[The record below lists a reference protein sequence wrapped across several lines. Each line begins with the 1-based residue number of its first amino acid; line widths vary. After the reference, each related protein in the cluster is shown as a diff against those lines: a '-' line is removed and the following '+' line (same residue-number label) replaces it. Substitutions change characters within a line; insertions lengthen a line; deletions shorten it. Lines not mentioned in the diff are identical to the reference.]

1 MEGLDI
7 NIVDNNGHS
16 ALNHAEL
23 NGNDAL
29 IQKLTQHFGIQ
40 YEYRFRDDEEEPEE
54 EIDEVEEAPEN
65 QQEEMQV

>member
-7 NIVDNNGHS
+7 NIVDNNGDS

-29 IQKLTQHFGIQ
+29 IQKLTKHFDIQ
-40 YEYRFRDDEEEPEE
+40 YEYRFRDEEEPEE
-54 EIDEVEEAPEN
+54 EIVEGEEAPEN
-65 QQEEMQV
+65 QE